1 MSQGEGGGR
10 PRKHPHPQCIDQY
23 AIDAEWQDIA
33 DEKSDAIAT
42 HNQYGSY
49 DAMLALV
56 DNSGER
62 NNRFAA
68 VIMAI
73 NEISKDADFNDID
86 SLYNCVSKYIE
97 FCYEHGVNITNGG
110 AYAACGVSRQTI
122 SEWSHGQKRA
132 ASSPEHQQFA
142 KYLQQ
147 LCSINREQMMV
158 DGKLNPIIGIWW
170 QKNYDGFTDHPV
182 AAVEIGDEEPE
193 VSESEIAQKYAG
205 IGED

>member
-10 PRKHPHPQCIDQY
+10 PRKHPHAAAIGQY

-33 DEKSDAIAT
+33 DEKSEAIT
-42 HNQYGSY
+42 LHNQYGNY
-49 DAMLALV
+49 DAMTALV
-56 DNSGER
+56 DNAGER

-73 NEISKDADFNDID
+73 NEISKDANFNDIKSMYD
-86 SLYNCVSKYIE
+86 CITRYIE
-97 FCYEHGVNITNGG
+97 FCYDHGVNITNGG

-122 SEWSHGQKRA
+122 SEWSHGLKRA
-132 ASSPEHQQFA
+132 ANSPEHQQFA

-170 QKNYDGFTDHPV
+170 QKNYDGFSDRP
-182 AAVEIGDEEPE
+182 AAEIEAGDDDQDLTAN
-193 VSESEIAQKYAG
+193 EIAEKYAG
-205 IGED
+205 IGDD